1 MNNRTLLIATSV
13 VALTAGSLVY
23 AQSVTPEIPLVQD
36 IQNVLI
42 SDTEDRDGKRDCGK
56 HDREKDHDDDDANE
70 TDEGEDDD
78 STDA

>member
-56 HDREKDHDDDDANE
+56 HDREKDHDDDDA
-70 TDEGEDDD
+70 DEIEDDD